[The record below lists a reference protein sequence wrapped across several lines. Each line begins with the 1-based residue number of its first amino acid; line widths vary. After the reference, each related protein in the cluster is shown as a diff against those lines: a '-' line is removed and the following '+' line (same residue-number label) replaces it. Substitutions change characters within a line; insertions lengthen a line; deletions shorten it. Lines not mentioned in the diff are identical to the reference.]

1 MASEAGIARVEI
13 RSPARL
19 HLGFLDLD
27 GGLGR
32 RFGSLGLTLD
42 GIGVCLR
49 MTRATTNSATGPDA
63 DRALAY
69 LERAAAALRLS
80 GGAKLAIEETI
91 PAHVGLGSG
100 TQLGLAVAA
109 GLARLHGLDRSAA
122 SLAMAV
128 SRGLRSGIGIGA
140 FDRGGFIVDGGRK
153 CDSDPPPIVAR
164 QPFPP
169 AWRVL
174 LILDPS
180 RAGLNG
186 EAEARVFAALPPFGS
201 ALAGRLSRLVLLRL
215 LPGLAEAEF
224 ASVSEAIGEI
234 QDRLGDYFAGAQ
246 NGRYSSPAV
255 GKALAWLRAEGIA
268 GVGQTSW
275 GPTGFALLDSEAQA
289 CRVAAALRER
299 SRDWRELAFRIVAGR
314 NRGADIL
321 SSASEGVINP

>member
-1 MASEAGIARVEI
+1 MASEAGIGEVEI

-32 RFGSLGLTLD
+32 HFGSLGLTLD
-42 GIGVCLR
+42 GIGVRLR
-49 MTRATTNSATGPDA
+49 MTRAAASAASGPDA
-63 DRALAY
+63 DRALSY
-69 LERAAAALRLS
+69 LGRAATALRLT
-80 GGAKLAIEETI
+80 GGANLAIEDAI
-91 PAHVGLGSG
+91 PAHIGLGSG

-109 GLARLHGLDRSAA
+109 GLARLHGLDRSTA
-122 SLAMAV
+122 SLAAAV

-153 CDSDPPPIVAR
+153 SGGDPPPIVAR

-174 LILDPS
+174 LIFDPT

-186 EAEARVFAALPPFGS
+186 EAETRVFAALPPFGS

-215 LPGLAEAEF
+215 LPGLAEADF
-224 ASVSEAIGEI
+224 APVSEAIGEI

-255 GKALAWLRAEGIA
+255 GKALAWLRAQGIA
-268 GVGQTSW
+268 GLGQTSW

-289 CRVAAALRER
+289 CRLAAALRER

-321 SSASEGVINP
+321 SSASERVIEP